1 MINFSRNQIR
11 TTNLSKNQRTK
22 SQSDCQLVARGS
34 LCSQNLGKMWIRV
47 TELAVLVLWAEHVS
61 GGGGGG
67 LHKGESCANSWHHE
81 GALLTGPF
89 VQCTPKKTFCNF
101 ALLVSRP
108 LPVICQRMMSM
119 VIDGSCECTCVRD
132 PSIDSAKEVCSRLMK
147 KPSPSKRNT
156 LWSEEQI
163 SAAEQIAM

>member
-1 MINFSRNQIR
+1 
-11 TTNLSKNQRTK
+11 
-22 SQSDCQLVARGS
+22 
-34 LCSQNLGKMWIRV
+34 MWIRV

-61 GGGGGG
+61 AGGGGGG

-147 KPSPSKRNT
+147 KPVS
-156 LWSEEQI
+156 QQ
-163 SAAEQIAM
+163 A

>member
-1 MINFSRNQIR
+1 
-11 TTNLSKNQRTK
+11 
-22 SQSDCQLVARGS
+22 
-34 LCSQNLGKMWIRV
+34 MWIRV

-61 GGGGGG
+61 AGGGGG

-119 VIDGSCECTCVRD
+119 VIDGSYECTCDDRFCEGSVFK
-132 PSIDSAKEVCSRLMK
+132 ID
-147 KPSPSKRNT
+147 
-156 LWSEEQI
+156 EEAVSQQ
-163 SAAEQIAM
+163 A

>member
-1 MINFSRNQIR
+1 
-11 TTNLSKNQRTK
+11 
-22 SQSDCQLVARGS
+22 
-34 LCSQNLGKMWIRV
+34 MWIRV

-61 GGGGGG
+61 AGGGGG

-119 VIDGSCECTCVRD
+119 VIDGSCGCTCDDRFCLG
-132 PSIDSAKEVCSRLMK
+132 SLFKIDEVCPRCSVVCGVVLFT
-147 KPSPSKRNT
+147 SD
-156 LWSEEQI
+156 Q
-163 SAAEQIAM
+163 